1 MLNNMT
7 ALISCFARS
16 YHTENSNIKIYDDS
30 FARRILSDMEYKN
43 ISSSMT
49 SGICF
54 FNANNTFDGTFDD
67 TLGYIVNKHLAPAV
81 LARSSFNERHLNNEI
96 RLGLSQYVILGAGY
110 DTSGYKVNNKVMV
123 FELDKSEMIED
134 KRERIIDAGINHDN
148 VFYVGCDF
156 NDEWINTLFLA
167 GFDRNKKTLCSILG
181 VSYYL
186 EKNVFFETIKILA
199 DNISIGSAIIFDYPT
214 IDDSYNNEKAALAA
228 EANEAMKAKYSL
240 EDILNIC
247 DKVNLKLYENL
258 NNEDIDR
265 DYFYNYNTMNPT
277 NKINAPEG
285 VSYCLLVK

>member
-16 YHTENSNIKIYDDS
+16 YHTESSNIKIYDDS
-30 FARRILSDMEYKN
+30 FARRILSDREYEN

-49 SGICF
+49 SGIQF
-54 FNANNTFDGTFDD
+54 FNANYTGDD
-67 TLGYIVNKHLAPAV
+67 TLGYIVNEHLAPAV

-110 DTSGYKVNNKVMV
+110 DTSGYKVNDKVRV
-123 FELDKSEMIED
+123 YELDKSEMVED
-134 KRERIIDAGINHDN
+134 KRRRIIAAGINYDN
-148 VFYVGCDF
+148 VSYVGCDF
-156 NDEWINTLFLA
+156 NDEWINTLFSA
-167 GFDRNKKTLCSILG
+167 GFDKSKKTLCSILG

-186 EKNVFFETIKILA
+186 EREVFFETIKMLA
-199 DNISIGSAIIFDYPT
+199 ENMSVGSAIIFDYPT

-228 EANEAMKAKYSL
+228 EAAEVMKARYSL
-240 EDILNIC
+240 EDILDIC
-247 DKVNLKLYENL
+247 DKADLKLYENL

-277 NKINAPEG
+277 NRINAPEG